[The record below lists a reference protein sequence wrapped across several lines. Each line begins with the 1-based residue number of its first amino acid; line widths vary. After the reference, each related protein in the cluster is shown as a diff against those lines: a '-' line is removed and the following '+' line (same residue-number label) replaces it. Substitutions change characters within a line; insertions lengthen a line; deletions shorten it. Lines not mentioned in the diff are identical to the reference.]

1 MQYMDLSNNKAAEQ
15 MAQIPVDLNQIGRQ
29 TSQNQGNMLLYMDV
43 LVEITLQ
50 FIMASDSN
58 DKIYYGGSD

>member
-1 MQYMDLSNNKAAEQ
+1 MDLSNNKAAEQ